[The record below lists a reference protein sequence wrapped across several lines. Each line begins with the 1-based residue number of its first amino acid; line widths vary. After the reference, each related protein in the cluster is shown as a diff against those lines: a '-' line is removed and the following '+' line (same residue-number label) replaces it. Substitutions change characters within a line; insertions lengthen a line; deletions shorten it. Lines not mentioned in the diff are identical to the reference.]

1 MITYTF
7 GHYTQ
12 QISVQLRRE
21 GYHALLAGNRLRTAA
36 PNEAVQ
42 DIADQVVE
50 EVNRGL
56 PGLKEWVEHQVGYSN
71 PWVTPAA
78 GGRRVPMAAGC
89 P

>member
-1 MITYTF
+1 MTTYTF

-21 GYHALLAGNRLRTAA
+21 GYPTLLAGNRMRTSA

-42 DIADQVVE
+42 AVVDRVVE

-56 PGLKEWVEHQVGYSN
+56 PGVREWVEHQVGYSN
-71 PWVTPAA
+71 PWMSPAA

>member
-1 MITYTF
+1 MTTYTF

-21 GYHALLAGNRLRTAA
+21 GYHALLAGNRLRTSA

-50 EVNRGL
+50 RVNRGL
-56 PGLKEWVEHQVGYSN
+56 PGVEEWVEHQVGYSN
-71 PWVTPAA
+71 PWVAPAT
-78 GGRRVPMAAGC
+78 GGRTVPMSAGC

>member
-1 MITYTF
+1 MVTYTF

-21 GYHALLAGNRLRTAA
+21 GYPALLAGNRLKTSA
-36 PNEAVQ
+36 PNEVVQ

-50 EVNRGL
+50 RVNRGL
-56 PGLKEWVEHQVGYSN
+56 PGVTEWVEHQVGYSN
-71 PWVTPAA
+71 PWVTPAT
-78 GGRRVPMAAGC
+78 GGRKVPMSAGC

>member
-1 MITYTF
+1 MVTYTF

-21 GYHALLAGNRLRTAA
+21 GYPALLAGSKMRTNA

-42 DIADQVVE
+42 SVVDRVVE

-56 PGLKEWVEHQVGYSN
+56 PGLKEWVEHQELE
-71 PWVTPAA
+71 
-78 GGRRVPMAAGC
+78 
-89 P
+89 

>member
-1 MITYTF
+1 MLPYTF

-12 QISVQLRRE
+12 QISVQLRQE
-21 GYHALLAGNRLRTAA
+21 GYPALLAGNRLRTAA

-42 DIADQVVE
+42 AVVDRVVE

-56 PGLKEWVEHQVGYSN
+56 PGLKEWVEYQGGYSN

-78 GGRRVPMAAGC
+78 GGRRVPMSAGC

>member
-42 DIADQVVE
+42 DIADRVVE

-56 PGLKEWVEHQVGYSN
+56 PGVTEWVEHQVGYSN

-78 GGRRVPMAAGC
+78 GGRRVPMSAGC

>member
-21 GYHALLAGNRLRTAA
+21 GYPALLAGSRMRTNA

-42 DIADQVVE
+42 SVVERVVE

-56 PGLKEWVEHQVGYSN
+56 PGVREWIEHQVGYSN
-71 PWVTPAA
+71 PWMSQTI
-78 GGRRVPMAAGC
+78 GGRKIPTSGGC

>member
-1 MITYTF
+1 MVTYTF

-21 GYHALLAGNRLRTAA
+21 GHHALRAGSRMRTSA

-42 DIADQVVE
+42 SVVDRVVE

-56 PGLKEWVEHQVGYSN
+56 PGVREWIEHQVGYSN
-71 PWVTPAA
+71 PWMSQTIGGRKIPTA
-78 GGRRVPMAAGC
+78 GGC

>member
-21 GYHALLAGNRLRTAA
+21 GHHALMAGNRLRTAA
-36 PNEAVQ
+36 PYEAVQ
-42 DIADQVVE
+42 DIADRVVE

-56 PGLKEWVEHQVGYSN
+56 PGVTEWVEHQVGYSN

-78 GGRRVPMAAGC
+78 GGRRVPMSAGC

>member
-21 GYHALLAGNRLRTAA
+21 GHHALLAGNRLRTAA

-42 DIADQVVE
+42 DIADRVVE

-56 PGLKEWVEHQVGYSN
+56 PGVTEWVEHQVGYSN

-78 GGRRVPMAAGC
+78 GGRRVPMSAGC

>member
-1 MITYTF
+1 MVTYTF

-21 GYHALLAGNRLRTAA
+21 GHHALLAGSRMRTNA

-42 DIADQVVE
+42 SVVDRVGE

-56 PGLKEWVEHQVGYSN
+56 PGVREWIEHQVGYSK
-71 PWVTPAA
+71 PWMSQTIG
-78 GGRRVPMAAGC
+78 GGRMPVKTGC

>member
-1 MITYTF
+1 MTTYTF

-21 GYHALLAGNRLRTAA
+21 GYHALLAGNRLRTSA

-50 EVNRGL
+50 QVNRGL
-56 PGLKEWVEHQVGYSN
+56 PGVTEWVEHQVGYSN
-71 PWVTPAA
+71 PWVTPTT

>member
-21 GYHALLAGNRLRTAA
+21 GYPALLAGSRMRTNA

-50 EVNRGL
+50 QVNRGL
-56 PGLKEWVEHQVGYSN
+56 PGVKEWIEHQVGYSN
-71 PWVTPAA
+71 PWVTPTTGGRKIPTA
-78 GGRRVPMAAGC
+78 GGC